1 MSENPAV
8 EVVERGGLYELRGE
22 LRPSSLYNDDLAP
35 TRIEQRTWGVWNIA
49 ALWIGMSVCIPTY
62 MLASFMIR
70 AGFHWW
76 EAMLLI
82 LSGNLIVLAP
92 MMVNAHAGTKYGIP
106 FPVYLRSAFGLKGA
120 NVPAILRAGVACGW
134 FGIQTWIGGKAIG
147 DLVVLMLP
155 SAASLNATF
164 LGITLLYWL
173 SFLGFWAVNMWIVWR
188 GVDSIKWL
196 ESFSAPFLLLIGAA
210 LLAWALKKGID
221 HGGVGKL
228 FDVVAVKGAKRP
240 GPLDYFGWLTA
251 MVGYW
256 ATLSLNIPDFTRF
269 AKSQRDQMLGQLLGL
284 PTTMVAFSMIG
295 VLVTSA
301 TVLVFGRAIADPV
314 ELVKVLSTGP
324 GGRLLG
330 PIALFALAIATLST
344 NIAANVVSPANDI
357 SNLAPNRVSFRTA
370 GMITGVIGIVILPW
384 KLLDVYQGWLVTYS
398 GLLGAVGGVIVAHYL
413 VIERCQLAL
422 AELYSAESRY
432 RYSGGFN
439 ITAIVSLFV
448 GIAIPLVGRVVSA
461 LAFLFAGGWFFSFIT
476 AFVVYIGLTNARS
489 RSPKRRTP

>member
-1 MSENPAV
+1 MKDKPAV
-8 EVVERGGLYELRGE
+8 HVVEKDGLYELRGD
-22 LRPSSLYNDDLAP
+22 LAPSWLFNDDLAP
-35 TRIEQRTWGVWNIA
+35 TKLSQRTWGTWNIA

-62 MLASFMIR
+62 MLASFMIG
-70 AGFHWW
+70 AGFYWW

-82 LSGNLIVLAP
+82 LSGNLIVLMP

-106 FPVYLRSAFGLKGA
+106 FPVYLRSAFGLRGA

-147 DLVVLMLP
+147 DLTVLMIP
-155 SAASLNATF
+155 KAASLNGTF

-173 SFLGFWAVNMWIVWR
+173 SFLGFWAINMWIVWR

-196 ESFSAPFLLLIGAA
+196 ESLSAPFLLLIGAA
-210 LLAWALKKGID
+210 LLVWALMKGAA

-228 FDVVAVKGAKRP
+228 FEVSAVKTAARP
-240 GPLDYFGWLTA
+240 TALGYFGWLTA

-269 AKSQRDQMLGQLLGL
+269 AKSQRDQLLGQLLGL
-284 PTTMVAFSMIG
+284 PTTMVAFSLIG

-301 TVLVFGRAIADPV
+301 TLLVFGRAIADPV
-314 ELVKVLSTGP
+314 DLVKELSTGS
-324 GGRLLG
+324 GGRFLG
-330 PIALFALAIATLST
+330 PIALIALAIATLST

-370 GMITGVIGIVILPW
+370 GMITGVIGILILPW

-398 GLLGAVGGVIVAHYL
+398 GLLGAVGGVIIGHYL

-422 AELYSAESRY
+422 TELYTEESRY
-432 RYSGGFN
+432 HYVGGFN
-439 ITAIVSLFV
+439 ILALVALAA
-448 GIAIPLVGRVVSA
+448 GILVPLLGRLSQST
-461 LAFLFAGGWFFSFIT
+461 AFLFAGGWFFLHHGICC
-476 AFVVYIGLTNARS
+476 VYWSDKGSAC
-489 RSPKRRTP
+489 